1 MLVFIG
7 IVSCAS
13 FPPEAPELSV
23 ELGNR
28 ISAIETSNI
37 ALLHKFFDQKRNEID
52 RFIEQ
57 EWVPTF
63 AEEFFSDEY
72 VADVWETIVSENN
85 KQDRL
90 RFIISTGPKLQEKIN
105 SKRLNLIKPL
115 DDLERRIENI
125 LRAEYA
131 QARAIN
137 NSITSFLISASKIAG
152 NRNRYLGMVGI
163 TDEKMADFIDETDNA
178 VSGLLKKTKDS
189 QEKVDAAKEYI
200 KKIKSIMENISSER
214 RKNYAH

>member
-7 IVSCAS
+7 IVGCVS
-13 FPPEAPELSV
+13 FPPEVPELSV

-28 ISAIETSNI
+28 ILAIETSNI
-37 ALLHKFFDQKRNEID
+37 ALLHRFFDRKRNEID

-63 AEEFFSDEY
+63 AEEFFSTEY
-72 VADVWETIVSENN
+72 IADVWDTIVSENN

-105 SKRLNLIKPL
+105 SKRLELIKPL
-115 DDLERRIENI
+115 DDLERRIENM

-137 NSITSFLISASKIAG
+137 NSITSFLISASKIVE

-200 KKIKSIMENISSER
+200 KKIKSIKGNISSER